1 MDIDL
6 DEDYFYLFESMSR
19 CVGGLSIFNGIQYS
33 GSRVLKGP
41 RLTMLNIA
49 SKSCEIMHF

>member
-19 CVGGLSIFNGIQYS
+19 CVGGLSILMAFSIQEV
-33 GSRVLKGP
+33 GSWKDS
-41 RLTMLNIA
+41 A
-49 SKSCEIMHF
+49 